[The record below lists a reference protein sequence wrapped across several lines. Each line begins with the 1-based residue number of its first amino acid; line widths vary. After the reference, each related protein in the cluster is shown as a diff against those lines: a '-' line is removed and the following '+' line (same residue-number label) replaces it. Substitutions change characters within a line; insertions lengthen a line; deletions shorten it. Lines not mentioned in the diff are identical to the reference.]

1 VFPSQSRRAQK
12 GILSLLFESA
22 WAKNTTR
29 WFCGEAS
36 KFHRNPTEERR
47 QRLVRRDWCVV
58 AATTKGL
65 KSLIPE
71 VVCVH
76 SNVSWLICVS
86 EVTTATKHQE
96 HDNVSYKVT
105 GNNTPCYLNCR
116 FQWPRCLRF
125 RSAAAWLLG
134 SQVRIPLRA
143 WMFVLY
149 LYVVLF
155 CVGRGL
161 CDGLITRPE
170 KSYCLSN
177 CVWLRNLKRGGQGPI
192 WSVAP

>member
-1 VFPSQSRRAQK
+1 MVFV
-12 GILSLLFESA
+12 FVTEN
-22 WAKNTTR
+22 KNI
-29 WFCGEAS
+29 AYKP
-36 KFHRNPTEERR
+36 KFHVSKTVIYPRKWLYSG
-47 QRLVRRDWCVV
+47 LVVNIFNFCFS
-58 AATTKGL
+58 AL
-65 KSLIPE
+65 ISLTDSPWHE
-71 VVCVH
+71 
-76 SNVSWLICVS
+76 
-86 EVTTATKHQE
+86 HQE
-96 HDNVSYKVT
+96 HDNVSYNVT
-105 GNNTPCYLNCR
+105 GNNTPCYINCR

-134 SQVRIPLRA
+134 TQIRIPLRA

-170 KSYCLSN
+170 MSYCLSN
-177 CVWLRNLKRGGQGPI
+177 CVWLRNLKRGDQGPM